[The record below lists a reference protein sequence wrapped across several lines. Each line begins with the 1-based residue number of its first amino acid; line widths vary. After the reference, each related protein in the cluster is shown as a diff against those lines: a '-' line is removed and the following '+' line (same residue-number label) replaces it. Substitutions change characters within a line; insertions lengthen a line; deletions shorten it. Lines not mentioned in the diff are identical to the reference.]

1 MADRAAATQRLCDK
15 GVVAVVRAASSEQL
29 VDVAAALLAG
39 GVDCIEITMTTPN
52 ALQVIADCRNAH
64 PQACVGAGSV
74 LDGPTAKRVIEAG
87 AQFVV
92 SPVFDPEVLAAAH
105 EADLPVI
112 PGALTPTEILRASQA
127 GADIVKVFPGGQLG
141 PGYFRDI
148 LAPMPH
154 LKLSPTGGVDLK
166 TVADWIASGAVTLG
180 IGSAL
185 VTRSALASGKLSEI
199 TDLAR
204 QYVRLVAQARAA
216 RQSSPQAARP
226 SSPQAA
232 KKK

>member
-1 MADRAAATQRLCDK
+1 MADRAAAVRRLCDK

-29 VDVAAALLAG
+29 LDVAKALLAG
-39 GVDCIEITMTTPN
+39 GVECIEITMTTPN
-52 ALQVIADCRNAH
+52 ALKVISDCRAAV
-64 PQACVGAGSV
+64 PEAMVGVGSV
-74 LDGPTAKRVIEAG
+74 LDAPTAQRAIAAG

-92 SPVFDPEVLAAAH
+92 SPVFNPQVVAAAH
-105 EADLPVI
+105 LADLPVI
-112 PGALTPTEILRASQA
+112 PGALTPTEILTAANA
-127 GADIVKVFPGGQLG
+127 GADIVKVFPGGQFG
-141 PGYFRDI
+141 PSYFRDV

-166 TVADWIASGAVTLG
+166 TAADWIAAGAVALG

-185 VTRSALASGKLSEI
+185 VTRSALASGNLSEI

-204 QYVRLVAQARAA
+204 QYVRIVAEARAA
-216 RQSSPQAARP
+216 KN
-226 SSPQAA
+226 